1 MWMHTRHIDSHA
13 SLWPCQPYL
22 IATVKERDRERER
35 KCCVATLFLSS
46 TVQDVHAKD
55 AEAEDTAETG
65 SSSRRLVI
73 PGCCTCRLSV
83 PVVVVVFGLS
93 ADFLIIYA

>member
-1 MWMHTRHIDSHA
+1 MWMHTHHIDRHA

-55 AEAEDTAETG
+55 AEAEDTAETAAA
-65 SSSRRLVI
+65 VED
-73 PGCCTCRLSV
+73 LSFQVVV
-83 PVVVVVFGLS
+83 PVGCLS
-93 ADFLIIYA
+93 LLLLLLLVSLLIF